1 MLKRWLYPLTLAI
14 SLSPITSWAADCADP
29 AAIQENTGGCSDE
42 STGRSDILFS
52 YGGQVFSKED
62 LDLTIL
68 QSLYELELQYHEGR
82 QKLLENA
89 LWQVFLAQEA
99 KRQQKSEIQLAKELL
114 GVRTPSDSETKAFYD
129 ANRKQIPAPYE
140 QVKDQLVNYIAQQM
154 MLSKQAQLVAGLKQS
169 GQFELLIA
177 KPQPPVAIIDTEG
190 FPSKGGKFAPVEIV
204 EFADYQ
210 CPHCKTGSEVVK
222 KLAER
227 YGEKVRVIYMDYPI
241 NRSGIS
247 RKVAEGGV
255 CADQQGKFWA
265 YHENAFKQQASL
277 SEDSPLALA
286 KELELDTQR
295 FSDCL
300 ADDKTREKVGRS
312 KSEARRLGLS
322 STPSFFINGVK
333 VTAHDNLERE
343 LADAIDQALKA
354 AGS

>member
-14 SLSPITSWAADCADP
+14 CLAPMASWAADCADP
-29 AAIQENTGGCSDE
+29 ATTQKNQGGCSDG
-42 STGRSDILFS
+42 STGRSDQLFS

-62 LDLTIL
+62 LGLTMR

-89 LWQVFLAQEA
+89 LWQVFLAEEA

-114 GVRTPSDSETKAFYD
+114 GVRKPSESETKAFYE
-129 ANRKQIPAPYE
+129 ANRKQITAPYE
-140 QVKDQLVNYIAQQM
+140 QVKEQLVNYIAQQM
-154 MLSKQAQLVAGLKQS
+154 MLSKQAQLVNALKQS
-169 GQFELLIA
+169 GQFNLLIA
-177 KPQPPVAIIDTEG
+177 NPQPPVSIIDTEG
-190 FPSKGGKFAPVEIV
+190 YPSKGNKYAPVEIV

-255 CADQQGKFWA
+255 CADQQGEFWA
-265 YHENAFKQQASL
+265 YHENAFKQQSSL
-277 SEDSPLALA
+277 SHDSPLVLA
-286 KELELDTQR
+286 KELKLDAQR

-300 ADDKTREKVGRS
+300 ANDETRLKVDRA
-312 KSEARRLGLS
+312 KSEARRLGLN

-333 VTAHDNLERE
+333 ITTHENLEQE

-354 AGS
+354 TGS